1 MTRVNS
7 AQVKSE
13 GTKQGAAALPSRIV
27 ANFALAVVALARPPR
42 AKPPAPPR
50 RAVAAVLLLTCMAI
64 IASMFLL
71 DRTASDWARHLPGW
85 FIEAFERITDF
96 GLSGWFLYPL
106 GVILLGLAAVASPA
120 SPRLAQGV
128 FAALGAR
135 FGFLFV
141 AIAAPGLFT
150 TIVKRLIGRA
160 RPYVGGYDNPFLY
173 KPFIWQ
179 PAYASMPSG
188 HATSAAAAAVAIGAV
203 WPRARPLMWLYALT
217 IMFSRVVVVAH
228 HPSDVLAGAL
238 VGAVGVLLLRRVFA
252 ARRLAFSPRDLRPY
266 PWPSWRRLKAA
277 ARRRGASALAP
288 PTAD

>member
-1 MTRVNS
+1 
-7 AQVKSE
+7 
-13 GTKQGAAALPSRIV
+13 
-27 ANFALAVVALARPPR
+27 
-42 AKPPAPPR
+42 
-50 RAVAAVLLLTCMAI
+50 
-64 IASMFLL
+64 MFLL

-106 GVILLGLAAVASPA
+106 GIILLGLAAVASPA

-188 HATSAAAAAVAIGAV
+188 HATTAAAAAVAIGAV
-203 WPRARPLMWLYALT
+203 WPP
-217 IMFSRVVVVAH
+217 RVR
-228 HPSDVLAGAL
+228 SCGST
-238 VGAVGVLLLRRVFA
+238 R
-252 ARRLAFSPRDLRPY
+252 
-266 PWPSWRRLKAA
+266 
-277 ARRRGASALAP
+277 
-288 PTAD
+288 

>member
-13 GTKQGAAALPSRIV
+13 ALPSRIV

-42 AKPPAPPR
+42 AKLPAPPR
-50 RAVAAVLLLTCMAI
+50 GAVAAVLFTCVAI

-85 FIEAFERITDF
+85 FIEAFEQITDF

-106 GVILLGLAAVASPA
+106 GVILLGLAAVASPG

-188 HATSAAAAAVAIGAV
+188 HATTAAAAEVAIGAV

-238 VGAVGVLLLRRVFA
+238 VGAVGVLLLRRLFA

-277 ARRRGASALAP
+277 ARRRDASVPAP
-288 PTAD
+288 PAAD

>member
-1 MTRVNS
+1 MTVNS

-13 GTKQGAAALPSRIV
+13 ALPSRIV

-42 AKPPAPPR
+42 AKLPAPPR
-50 RAVAAVLLLTCMAI
+50 GAVAAVLFTCMAI

-85 FIEAFERITDF
+85 FIEAFEQITDF

-188 HATSAAAAAVAIGAV
+188 HATTAAAAAVAIGAV

-238 VGAVGVLLLRRVFA
+238 VGAVGVLLLRRLFA
-252 ARRLAFSPRDLRPY
+252 ARRLAFSPRDLRRY

-277 ARRRGASALAP
+277 ARRRDASVPAP
-288 PTAD
+288 PAAD

>member
-13 GTKQGAAALPSRIV
+13 ALPSRIV

-42 AKPPAPPR
+42 AKLPAPPR
-50 RAVAAVLLLTCMAI
+50 RAVAAVLLTCTAI

-85 FIEAFERITDF
+85 FIEAFEQITDF

-188 HATSAAAAAVAIGAV
+188 HATTAAAAAVAIGAV

-238 VGAVGVLLLRRVFA
+238 VGAVGVLLLRRLFA

-277 ARRRGASALAP
+277 ARRRDASVPAP
-288 PTAD
+288 PAAD

>member
-1 MTRVNS
+1 VNS

-13 GTKQGAAALPSRIV
+13 ALPSRIV

-42 AKPPAPPR
+42 AKLPAPPR
-50 RAVAAVLLLTCMAI
+50 RAVAAVLLTCTAI

-85 FIEAFERITDF
+85 FIEAFEQITDF

-188 HATSAAAAAVAIGAV
+188 HATTAAAAAVAIGAV

-238 VGAVGVLLLRRVFA
+238 VGAVGVLLLRRLFA

-277 ARRRGASALAP
+277 ARRRGASVLAP
-288 PTAD
+288 PAAD

>member
-1 MTRVNS
+1 VIRMNS
-7 AQVKSE
+7 DEVHSDR
-13 GTKQGAAALPSRIV
+13 TKQGAAALPARIV
-27 ANFALAVVALARPPR
+27 RNFALAVVALARPPR
-42 AKPPAPPR
+42 SNLPAPS
-50 RAVAAVLLLTCMAI
+50 AHTVVAALVICAATVV
-64 IASMFLL
+64 SMFLL
-71 DRTASDWARHLPGW
+71 DRAASDWARHLPRW
-85 FIEAFERITDF
+85 FIDLFEQITDF

-106 GVILLGLAAVASPA
+106 GFILLVFAAVAPPS
-120 SPRLAQGV
+120 STRLAQGV

-141 AIAAPGLFT
+141 AIALPGLFS

-188 HATSAAAAAVAIGAV
+188 HATTAAAAAIAFGAL
-203 WPRARPLMWLYALT
+203 WPRVRPFMWLYALM

-238 VGAVGVLLLRRVFA
+238 VGAVGALMLRRFFA
-252 ARRLAFSPRDLRPY
+252 ARRLAFSPSDLRPY

-277 ARRRGASALAP
+277 FGHPR
-288 PTAD
+288 

>member
-1 MTRVNS
+1 MIRVNS
-7 AQVKSE
+7 AEVESDRP
-13 GTKQGAAALPSRIV
+13 KQGAASIPERIV
-27 ANFALAVVALARPPR
+27 RNFALAVVALARPPR
-42 AKPPAPPR
+42 AKLPAPP
-50 RAVAAVLLLTCMAI
+50 AYPVAAALVTCAAI

-71 DRTASDWARHLPGW
+71 DRAASDWARHLPRW
-85 FIEAFERITDF
+85 FVDAFEQITDF

-106 GVILLGLAAVASPA
+106 GFILLGLAAVAA
-120 SPRLAQGV
+120 SGSTRLAQGV

-141 AIAAPGLFT
+141 AIALPGLFT

-160 RPYVGGYDNPFLY
+160 RPYVGGYDDPFLY

-188 HATSAAAAAVAIGAV
+188 HATTAAAAAVAIGAL
-203 WPRARPLMWLYALT
+203 WPRVRPLMWFYALM

-238 VGAVGVLLLRRVFA
+238 VGVIGALVLRRFFA
-252 ARRLAFSPRDLRPY
+252 ARRLAFSPSSLRPY

-277 ARRRGASALAP
+277 FRRDG
-288 PTAD
+288 

>member
-13 GTKQGAAALPSRIV
+13 ALPSRIV

-42 AKPPAPPR
+42 AKLPAPPR
-50 RAVAAVLLLTCMAI
+50 RAVAAVLLTCMAI

-85 FIEAFERITDF
+85 FIEAFEQITDF

-188 HATSAAAAAVAIGAV
+188 HATTAAAAAVAIGAV

-238 VGAVGVLLLRRVFA
+238 VGAVGVLLLRRLFA
-252 ARRLAFSPRDLRPY
+252 ARRLAFSPRDLRRY

-277 ARRRGASALAP
+277 ARRRDASVPAP
-288 PTAD
+288 PAAD

>member
-1 MTRVNS
+1 VNS

-13 GTKQGAAALPSRIV
+13 ALPSRIV

-42 AKPPAPPR
+42 AKLPAPPR
-50 RAVAAVLLLTCMAI
+50 RAVAAVLLTCMAI

-85 FIEAFERITDF
+85 FIEAFEQITDF

-128 FAALGAR
+128 FAALGVR

-150 TIVKRLIGRA
+150 TVVKRLIGRA

-188 HATSAAAAAVAIGAV
+188 HATTAAAAAVAIGAV

-238 VGAVGVLLLRRVFA
+238 VGAVGVLLLRRLFA

-277 ARRRGASALAP
+277 ARRRGASVPAP

>member
-1 MTRVNS
+1 VNS

-42 AKPPAPPR
+42 AKLPAPPR
-50 RAVAAVLLLTCMAI
+50 RAVAAVLLTCMAI

-85 FIEAFERITDF
+85 FIEAFEQITDF

-128 FAALGAR
+128 FAALGVR

-150 TIVKRLIGRA
+150 TVVKRLIGRA

-188 HATSAAAAAVAIGAV
+188 HATTAAAAAVAIGAV

-238 VGAVGVLLLRRVFA
+238 VGAVGVLLLRRLFA

-277 ARRRGASALAP
+277 ARRRGASVPAP

>member
-13 GTKQGAAALPSRIV
+13 ALPSRIV

-42 AKPPAPPR
+42 AKLPAPPR
-50 RAVAAVLLLTCMAI
+50 GAVAAVLFTCMAI

-85 FIEAFERITDF
+85 FIEAFEQITDF

-188 HATSAAAAAVAIGAV
+188 HATTAAAAAVAIGAV

-238 VGAVGVLLLRRVFA
+238 VGAVGVLLLRRLFA

-277 ARRRGASALAP
+277 ARRRDASVPAP

>member
-1 MTRVNS
+1 VILMNSTEVKPKATRP
-7 AQVKSE
+7 
-13 GTKQGAAALPSRIV
+13 GAAALPARIV
-27 ANFALAVVALARPPR
+27 GNFALAVGALTRPRR
-42 AKPPAPPR
+42 AKLPAPP
-50 RAVAAVLLLTCMAI
+50 AHTVAAAVVVGAVI

-71 DRTASDWARHLPGW
+71 DSSASDWARHLPPR
-85 FIEAFERITDF
+85 FIEAFEQITDF

-106 GVILLGLAAVASPA
+106 GFILLAIAAVASPG
-120 SPRLAQGV
+120 STHLAQGV

-141 AIAAPGLFT
+141 AIALPGLFT

-188 HATSAAAAAVAIGAV
+188 HATTAAAAAIAIGAL
-203 WPRARPLMWLYALT
+203 WPRLRPLMWLYALL

-238 VGAVGVLLLRRVFA
+238 VGAVGALVLRRFFA
-252 ARRLAFSPRDLRPY
+252 ARRLAFSPLDLRPY
-266 PWPSWRRLKAA
+266 PWPSWWRLKATFSP
-277 ARRRGASALAP
+277 G
-288 PTAD
+288 

>member
-13 GTKQGAAALPSRIV
+13 ALPSRIV

-50 RAVAAVLLLTCMAI
+50 RAVAAVLFTCTAI

-85 FIEAFERITDF
+85 FIEAFEQITDF

-120 SPRLAQGV
+120 SARLAQGV

-188 HATSAAAAAVAIGAV
+188 HATTAAAAAVAIGAV

-238 VGAVGVLLLRRVFA
+238 VGAVGVLLLRRLFA
-252 ARRLAFSPRDLRPY
+252 ARRLAFSPRDLRRY

-277 ARRRGASALAP
+277 ARRRDASVPAP
-288 PTAD
+288 PAAD

>member
-1 MTRVNS
+1 M
-7 AQVKSE
+7 
-13 GTKQGAAALPSRIV
+13 
-27 ANFALAVVALARPPR
+27 PR
-42 AKPPAPPR
+42 
-50 RAVAAVLLLTCMAI
+50 
-64 IASMFLL
+64 LL
-71 DRTASDWARHLPGW
+71 DDDRCFHG
-85 FIEAFERITDF
+85 F
-96 GLSGWFLYPL
+96 G
-106 GVILLGLAAVASPA
+106 LLGL
-120 SPRLAQGV
+120 
-128 FAALGAR
+128 FFR

-188 HATSAAAAAVAIGAV
+188 HATTAAAAAVAIGAV
-203 WPRARPLMWLYALT
+203 WPRARPLMWLYALM

-238 VGAVGVLLLRRVFA
+238 VGAVGVLLLRRLFA

-277 ARRRGASALAP
+277 FRRRGASALAP

>member
-1 MTRVNS
+1 MRVNS

-13 GTKQGAAALPSRIV
+13 ALPSRIV

-42 AKPPAPPR
+42 AKLPAPPR
-50 RAVAAVLLLTCMAI
+50 RAVAAVLLTCMAI

-85 FIEAFERITDF
+85 FIEAFEQITDF

-128 FAALGAR
+128 FAALGVR

-150 TIVKRLIGRA
+150 TVVKRLIGRA

-188 HATSAAAAAVAIGAV
+188 HATTAAAAAVAIGAV

-238 VGAVGVLLLRRVFA
+238 VGAVGVLLLRRLFA

-277 ARRRGASALAP
+277 ARRRGASVPAP